1 MKKLFTLAVAA
12 MMAAGAMA
20 QTWYL
25 GGSASVGLAGG
36 SDKNASALSFDLRL
50 APMAGYEFNDKWAIE
65 FGGMLCPVVGYA
77 KSTLP
82 NGIAISNT
90 ESGFGGGVFVYGR
103 YTAWNNGLLY
113 IDLKFGDEF
122 YGTTNSLQDMVV
134 FIPQFRVRVHDHVD
148 LGVTLGQ
155 AGLGVTSY
163 GNNSNR
169 FNYMLQAGAGVNCV
183 YRF

>member
-1 MKKLFTLAVAA
+1 MKKIFTFAVAV

-36 SDKNASALSFDLRL
+36 SDKNASTLSFDLRL

-65 FGGMLCPVVGYA
+65 FGGMLSPAVIYS
-77 KSTLP
+77 KTTLP
-82 NGIAISNT
+82 SMTIEGS
-90 ESGFGGGVFVYGR
+90 ESTFGGGVFVYGR

-122 YGTTNSLQDMVV
+122 YGTNNYYQDMVV

-169 FNYMLQAGAGVNCV
+169 FNYVLQAGAGVNCV